1 MQPDVSIIMPVYNV
15 QDYLQQSLH
24 SVSRQSLKNIEIIC
38 VNDGSTDRSSAILEH
53 FAEKDN
59 RIKVITTDNYGYGH
73 AMNIGVS
80 TAKGKYV
87 GIVEPDDYIL
97 PDMFEYLFDAACIS
111 NADIIKSDFYRFT
124 ENNGVKNKFFQPAV
138 SDKQY
143 YCKKLD
149 PKENK
154 ICFQFIMNIWCGIYR
169 KDMIDK
175 YGINFNETEG
185 ASFQDNGFWF
195 KTLCYAKS
203 VLYLNKAFYMNR
215 RDNPNSSVNQKNNI
229 YACNKEYRYIRG
241 FLTDHPELEQNFL
254 DVYSYKKYQTY
265 MFNLNRISGEL
276 AEKYI
281 CLMSDEWRTDK
292 KKGEL
297 QEEWF
302 SPDEWREISVIMNCP
317 EQYVEEF
324 FVRSKKERSYMEGS
338 ISLEE
343 QLANRQYEIEEIR
356 KSISYRIGMFS
367 TWLPRKIRDLFQNR
381 NT

>member
-1 MQPDVSIIMPVYNV
+1 
-15 QDYLQQSLH
+15 
-24 SVSRQSLKNIEIIC
+24 
-38 VNDGSTDRSSAILEH
+38 
-53 FAEKDN
+53 
-59 RIKVITTDNYGYGH
+59 
-73 AMNIGVS
+73 
-80 TAKGKYV
+80 
-87 GIVEPDDYIL
+87 
-97 PDMFEYLFDAACIS
+97 
-111 NADIIKSDFYRFT
+111 
-124 ENNGVKNKFFQPAV
+124 
-138 SDKQY
+138 
-143 YCKKLD
+143 
-149 PKENK
+149 
-154 ICFQFIMNIWCGIYR
+154 
-169 KDMIDK
+169 
-175 YGINFNETEG
+175 
-185 ASFQDNGFWF
+185 
-195 KTLCYAKS
+195 
-203 VLYLNKAFYMNR
+203 
-215 RDNPNSSVNQKNNI
+215 
-229 YACNKEYRYIRG
+229 
-241 FLTDHPELEQNFL
+241 
-254 DVYSYKKYQTY
+254 